1 MSAST
6 QAVIT
11 RDTFL
16 DQLGLTELSSKIRD
30 RREGDRIYEAVLD
43 FLQAEDALDP
53 RDASMGQ
60 VRELNLMIPGTP
72 LHVRLTSE
80 LKEKLNGLM
89 IIALILL
96 GVGQGVW
103 PTVGTAVLAGLVAKI
118 TRLRKEYGE
127 LCIAESLGEIAKRS
141 DESIC
146 VNLYGRPCRYPSA
159 KCQFM
164 KSEGQT
170 CLFGLAQI
178 RQTLTA
184 LETKDILRRENSV
197 EPFIWKIRL

>member
-1 MSAST
+1 MSSPA
-6 QAVIT
+6 QVVIT

-16 DQLGLTELSSKIRD
+16 GQLGLMDLSSRIRD
-30 RREGDRIYEAVLD
+30 RREGDEVYKAVLG
-43 FLQAEDALDP
+43 FLQAENAVEL
-53 RDASMGQ
+53 REASGGQ

-96 GVGQGVW
+96 GIGQGAW

-118 TRLRKEYGE
+118 TKLRKEYGE
-127 LCIAESLGEIAKRS
+127 LCIVESLGEVAKRS
-141 DESIC
+141 DESVC
-146 VNLYGRPCRYPSA
+146 TNLYGRPCRYPNA
-159 KCQFM
+159 ACQFM

-170 CLFGLAQI
+170 CLFGLAEI
-178 RQTLTA
+178 KQTLTA
-184 LETKDILRRENSV
+184 LEARDVLRRENSV
-197 EPFIWKIRL
+197 EPFIWKVRL